1 MTNISAAMSRIQS
14 IQNTYEQVTAVAQGG
29 FQDVLDQAIA
39 QTTQT
44 QSSSAPEFQS
54 VQQGTGAPRAA
65 GKTAQ
70 FLEMALSQK
79 GKTYIYGAEA
89 DGQVN
94 PKAFD
99 CSELIQWAMERLG
112 MEFPDGSANQI
123 AYAKPISVEEALR
136 TPGALLYRPGHIAI
150 SLGNGK
156 TMEARGSDYGVGVF
170 SARDRGWTAGGL
182 IPELSN

>member
-1 MTNISAAMSRIQS
+1 MTNISAALSRIQS
-14 IQNTYEQVTAVAQGG
+14 IQNTYEQVTGVAQGG
-29 FQDVLDQAIA
+29 FQDILNQAIA
-39 QTTQT
+39 DSSQTPPTAEPQF
-44 QSSSAPEFQS
+44 QSTPERTSAPA
-54 VQQGTGAPRAA
+54 TA

-70 FLEMALSQK
+70 FLNISLSQK
-79 GKTYIYGAEA
+79 GKTYVYGAEA
-89 DGQVN
+89 DGQAN